1 MSSMDGKEFADLAD
15 SDNSSIQSFSGAVI
29 THCTWGLGKII
40 RIDERRED
48 GPIFC
53 VRFDSSTKEFNVD
66 SFREGFITKIEMTAE
81 VPAEL
86 HSSGVLDSYEED
98 DLDESVRPNIA

>member
-1 MSSMDGKEFADLAD
+1 MRAMDGKEFTDLAD
-15 SDNSSIQSFSGAVI
+15 CDISSIQSFLGAEV

-40 RIDERRED
+40 RIDERRDD
-48 GPIFC
+48 GPIFR

-98 DLDESVRPNIA
+98 DLDESERRNIF

>member
-1 MSSMDGKEFADLAD
+1 MSSMDGKEFADLAH

-40 RIDERRED
+40 RIEERPD
-48 GPIFC
+48 DQPIFR
-53 VRFDSSTKEFNVD
+53 VRFDSSTKEFNLD

-81 VPAEL
+81 LPAEL
-86 HSSGVLDSYEED
+86 HSSDLLNSYTED
-98 DLDESVRPNIA
+98 DLDESVRANIA